1 MRVHR
6 GITFVLMVLF
16 CMAKPTLAVRTA
28 TLLSE
33 DDLRWVDGDAL
44 DVEGRAFKD
53 RSSPWDRLPAKAESI
68 VRPPVW
74 GNSRQSA
81 GIAIRFISDS
91 PTIGARW
98 HLTSDRL
105 AMPHMPATGV
115 SGVDLYVRME
125 GPSGPIWR
133 WVANG
138 RPSAVENERILVSDL
153 PAVSRDWLLY
163 LPLYNGV
170 ESIEIGISQNASIA
184 PAMSRDRP
192 IVFYGTSI
200 THGACASRP
209 GMAPVAILG
218 RRLDVPV
225 VNLGFS
231 GSGTL
236 DPEMADLMAEIDAS
250 VYVLDCL
257 PNLDGK
263 KVAARAAPFVRRL
276 RALRP
281 TIPIVL
287 VEDRTYADA
296 IFNRSKDRRNQENRA
311 ALKSAHATLVAE
323 GMDQLF
329 YLEGDILLGDD
340 GEATVDSSHPT
351 DLGFVRQ
358 ADAFEP
364 VLRAAI
370 RSSVRVTSER
380 SGDDHGSP

>member
-1 MRVHR
+1 MRIRH
-6 GITFVLMVLF
+6 GIFLGLIVLF
-16 CMAKPTLAVRTA
+16 LLAGRAPTA
-28 TLLSE
+28 TSATPC
-33 DDLRWVDGDAL
+33 DDRGLRWVDGDSL
-44 DVEGRAFKD
+44 CVEGRAFERRK
-53 RSSPWDRLPAKAESI
+53 SPWDRLPARAESI

-74 GNSRQSA
+74 GNARHSA
-81 GIAIRFISDS
+81 GIAIRFVSDS
-91 PTIGARW
+91 STIAVRW
-98 HLTSDRL
+98 RLTSDRL

-115 SGVDLYVRME
+115 SGVDLYVRID
-125 GPSGPIWR
+125 GPAGPTWR

-138 RPSAVENERILVSDL
+138 RPTAIENERTLMSGL
-153 PAVSRDWLLY
+153 PVAGREWLLY

-170 ESIEIGISQNASIA
+170 ESIEIGIAADASIE
-184 PAMSRDRP
+184 PAMDRDRP

-209 GMAPVAILG
+209 GMAHVAILG

-263 KVAARAAPFVRRL
+263 KVSARAVPFVRRL

-281 TIPIVL
+281 GVPIVL

-296 IFNRSKDRRNQENRA
+296 IFNPSKERRNRENRA
-311 ALKSAHATLVAE
+311 ALRTAHAALVAE
-323 GMDQLF
+323 GVERLF
-329 YLEGDILLGDD
+329 YLEGDELLGED
-340 GEATVDSSHPT
+340 GEATVDSSHPN

-364 VLRAAI
+364 VLRAAMN
-370 RSSVRVTSER
+370 RTGPKTTEQPGVE
-380 SGDDHGSP
+380 HGSR

>member
-1 MRVHR
+1 MRIRH
-6 GITFVLMVLF
+6 GIFLGLITLF
-16 CMAKPTLAVRTA
+16 LLTSRAPTA
-28 TLLSE
+28 TSATPC
-33 DDLRWVDGDAL
+33 DDRDLRWVDGDAL
-44 DVEGRAFKD
+44 CVEGRAFETRK
-53 RSSPWDRLPAKAESI
+53 SPWDRLPAKAESI

-74 GNSRQSA
+74 GNARHSA
-81 GIAIRFISDS
+81 GIAIRFVSDS
-91 PTIGARW
+91 STIAVRW
-98 HLTSDRL
+98 RLTSDRL

-115 SGVDLYVRME
+115 SGVDLYVRID
-125 GPSGPIWR
+125 GPVGPTWR

-138 RPSAVENERILVSDL
+138 RPTATENERTLMSGL
-153 PAVSRDWLLY
+153 PVAGREWLLY

-170 ESIEIGISQNASIA
+170 ESIEIGVAADASIE
-184 PAMSRDRP
+184 PAADRDRP

-209 GMAPVAILG
+209 GMAHVAILG

-263 KVAARAAPFVRRL
+263 KVSARAVPFVRRL

-281 TIPIVL
+281 TVPIVL

-296 IFNRSKDRRNQENRA
+296 IFNSSKERRNRENRA
-311 ALKSAHATLVAE
+311 ALRTAHAALVAE
-323 GMDQLF
+323 GVERLF
-329 YLEGDILLGDD
+329 YLEGDELLGED
-340 GEATVDSSHPT
+340 GEATVDSSHPN

-364 VLRAAI
+364 VLRAAMN
-370 RSSVRVTSER
+370 RTGPKTTEQPGVE
-380 SGDDHGSP
+380 HGSR

>member
-1 MRVHR
+1 MRIHR
-6 GITFVLMVLF
+6 GITLVLMVLF
-16 CMAKPTLAVRTA
+16 CMTNPTPAVGTA

-44 DVEGRAFKD
+44 DVEGRAFED

-209 GMAPVAILG
+209 GMAHVAILG

-263 KVAARAAPFVRRL
+263 RVAARAAPFVRRL
-276 RALRP
+276 RSLRP
-281 TIPIVL
+281 GIPIVL

-296 IFNRSKDRRNQENRA
+296 MFDRGKATRNRENRA
-311 ALKSAHATLVAE
+311 ALRTAHAALVDE
-323 GMDQLF
+323 GLDHIF
-329 YLEGDILLGDD
+329 YLDGDELLGSD
-340 GEATVDSSHPT
+340 GEGTVDSSHPN

-364 VLRAAI
+364 VLRSA
-370 RSSVRVTSER
+370 RSRIDLE
-380 SGDDHGSP
+380 GSAR

>member
-1 MRVHR
+1 
-6 GITFVLMVLF
+6 
-16 CMAKPTLAVRTA
+16 
-28 TLLSE
+28 
-33 DDLRWVDGDAL
+33 
-44 DVEGRAFKD
+44 
-53 RSSPWDRLPAKAESI
+53 
-68 VRPPVW
+68 
-74 GNSRQSA
+74 
-81 GIAIRFISDS
+81 
-91 PTIGARW
+91 
-98 HLTSDRL
+98 
-105 AMPHMPATGV
+105 MPHMPATGV
-115 SGVDLYVRME
+115 SGVDLYVRID
-125 GPSGPIWR
+125 GPVGPTWR

-138 RPSAVENERILVSDL
+138 RPTAIENERTLMSGL
-153 PAVSRDWLLY
+153 PVAGREWLLY

-170 ESIEIGISQNASIA
+170 ESIEIGVAADASIE
-184 PAMSRDRP
+184 PAADRDRP

-209 GMAPVAILG
+209 GMAHVAILG

-263 KVAARAAPFVRRL
+263 KVSARAVPFVRRL

-281 TIPIVL
+281 GVPIVL

-296 IFNRSKDRRNQENRA
+296 IFNPSKERRNRENRA
-311 ALKSAHATLVAE
+311 ALRTAHAALVAE
-323 GMDQLF
+323 GVERLF
-329 YLEGDILLGDD
+329 YLEGDELLGSD
-340 GEATVDSSHPT
+340 GEGTVDSSHPN

-364 VLRAAI
+364 VLRSA
-370 RSSVRVTSER
+370 RSRIDLE
-380 SGDDHGSP
+380 GSAR